1 MRKDPLSSFHIAAVV
16 CSSIVALGSAQTQA
30 SGFQLIEQS
39 VSGMGTAYAGSAA
52 QAQDATTV
60 YFNPA
65 GLTYLKEPQA
75 TAAAHIVVP
84 QTEFN
89 EKGST
94 HVLGAPFSLGTED
107 GGDAGGAAA
116 IPNLYYSRKLPNGTS
131 FGLGINVPFGL
142 STKYNRNWIGR
153 YHAVNSEVHTT
164 NINPAIAFKA
174 TDQLSVGFG
183 FNLQYIEAE
192 LTNAIDFGTINALPA
207 AAGGFGG
214 AFPIAGPTSADG
226 FLKLKGDDW
235 SAGYNLGLL
244 YDFNEQTRVG
254 LHYRSKVKHTLEGKA
269 NFTVP
274 GGGVIEAGTG
284 GMFVDTDVEST
295 ITLPAS
301 FSASIYHDL
310 NSQWAIMA
318 DVTWTDW
325 SQVQELRFEF
335 ENPLQ
340 PDGVTTLKWEDSYRY
355 SIGVTHTPNDS
366 LTYRAG
372 IAYDE
377 SPVPDSNY
385 RSPRVPGAD
394 RLWLA
399 IGLGYKYSNQLS
411 FDFGY
416 AHLFV
421 NDASINKTAAGEDA
435 VRGGLNGK
443 YDASVDILSA
453 QLKWTFM

>member
-1 MRKDPLSSFHIAAVV
+1 MRKGHPNSFRITAVTCSIIAALY
-16 CSSIVALGSAQTQA
+16 SMQAQA

-52 QAQDATTV
+52 QAQDATTI

-65 GLTYLKEPQA
+65 GLTHLKAPQA
-75 TAAAHIVVP
+75 IAATHIVVP
-84 QTEFN
+84 QAEFD

-94 HVLGAPFSLGTED
+94 HVLGAPFSLGAED
-107 GGDAGGAAA
+107 GGDAGAAA
-116 IPNLYYSRKLPNGTS
+116 PIPNLYYARKLPNGTS

-142 STKYNRNWIGR
+142 STEYKRSWIGR
-153 YHAVNSEVHTT
+153 YHAVKSEVHTV

-174 TDQLSVGFG
+174 TDQLSIGLG

-192 LTNAIDFGTINALPA
+192 LTNAIDFGTINVVS
-207 AAGGFGG
+207 FGN
-214 AFPIAGPTSADG
+214 AFGLAPTAADG
-226 FLKLKGDDW
+226 FIKLKGDDW
-235 SAGYNLGLL
+235 SAGYNMGLL
-244 YDFNEQTRVG
+244 YDFSNQTRFG

-295 ITLPAS
+295 VTLPAS
-301 FSASIYHDL
+301 LSASIYHDL

-325 SQVQELRFEF
+325 SQVKELRFEF
-335 ENPLQ
+335 ENAMQ
-340 PDGVTTLKWEDSYRY
+340 PDGVTTLKWEDTYRY
-355 SIGVTHTPNDS
+355 SVGVTHTPNDT

-372 IAYDE
+372 VAYDE
-377 SPVPDSNY
+377 TPVPNAHF

-399 IGLGYKYSNQLS
+399 VGLGYKYSNQLS
-411 FDFGY
+411 FEFGY

-421 NDASINKTAAGEDA
+421 QDARINKSLTDTENA

-443 YDASVDILSA
+443 YDASVDMLSA